1 MGKKL
6 TMEQHRKILLDEL
19 IFITDLCDKNGI
31 KYFLYRGTLLGA
43 VKYRGF
49 IPWDDDVDIAL
60 LRNDYEKLLSIL
72 EKNENENYKVLHM
85 NNTKDYY
92 YSFAKLVC
100 KKTKL
105 IENAKEIKELGV
117 YIDIFPLDGIA
128 DNYNVEMRKIRFLKN
143 LVARRMRIKNQLPKT
158 MVKERKTQK
167 NRYKYFKNFMYA
179 FIDYITLP
187 LGYNF
192 FVKKLDKKLKLYN
205 KREHKY
211 VSRYSNFD
219 GVFDKKLFDEIDTY
233 TFENKEFKSV
243 KNYDLYLKQLYG
255 DYTKELPK
263 EEQRSHH
270 QIKVLWRDSNE

>member
-1 MGKKL
+1 
-6 TMEQHRKILLDEL
+6 
-19 IFITDLCDKNGI
+19 
-31 KYFLYRGTLLGA
+31 
-43 VKYRGF
+43 
-49 IPWDDDVDIAL
+49 
-60 LRNDYEKLLSIL
+60 
-72 EKNENENYKVLHM
+72 
-85 NNTKDYY
+85 
-92 YSFAKLVC
+92 
-100 KKTKL
+100 
-105 IENAKEIKELGV
+105 
-117 YIDIFPLDGIA
+117 
-128 DNYNVEMRKIRFLKN
+128 
-143 LVARRMRIKNQLPKT
+143 
-158 MVKERKTQK
+158 
-167 NRYKYFKNFMYA
+167 MYA

-205 KREHKY
+205 MREHKY